1 MVVSKYAMGTGMG
14 DTIPGTGVA
23 DCEGCVD
30 SETTPAAAAPAGV
43 PRTPGGWR
51 VEVVK
56 VEKAWNVE
64 EESIPEKIAN
74 LLLAYGNGYV
84 TLYYHDTWGSC
95 RVTKFV
101 VLNPDGSYLNEGKWI
116 DRSSRR
122 NTHRYKIV
130 KEEEFLGKHAGKE
143 LVAYAYVSP
152 SCNASRQF
160 SFRAVFRVV
169 PHG

>member
-1 MVVSKYAMGTGMG
+1 MAETPIPAGEPNREGRNVSG
-14 DTIPGTGVA
+14 
-23 DCEGCVD
+23 E
-30 SETTPAAAAPAGV
+30 TPAAAAPAGV
-43 PRTPGGWR
+43 PPTPGGWR
-51 VEVVK
+51 VEVLE
-56 VEKAWNVE
+56 VEKAWNIE
-64 EESIPEKIAN
+64 EESIPEKIRN
-74 LLLAYGNGYV
+74 LLLAYGDGYV

-95 RVTKFV
+95 RVTKFI
-101 VLNPDGSYLNEGKWI
+101 VLNRDGSYLNEGKWI

-130 KEEEFLGKHAGKE
+130 KEEEFLEKYAGKE

-169 PHG
+169 PNEEL